1 MSNDNDITIEKRE
14 FKLKNGEKFIL
25 EYPSNFEEI
34 ANQKL
39 SEIQQ
44 DYDKSISNN
53 VNKININSND
63 DNKYYQSI
71 GASNNDNIED
81 NKEIKLEPQEGF
93 IEIKPKKEEIKNDNR
108 NKENDDESNSDEY
121 YEVDEKEKIDNKNNK
136 FNYKEKEKIDNKN
149 NKFNCNEKENMN
161 QKEEKK
167 INSSPVKD
175 PENVKLS
182 MKKLNFKAPKWAEN
196 MTDDDFIKMAKNKI
210 KK

>member
-1 MSNDNDITIEKRE
+1 MSNNNDITIEKRE

-39 SEIQQ
+39 SKIQQ
-44 DYDKSISNN
+44 EYEKSISNN
-53 VNKININSND
+53 INKINNNSND
-63 DNKYYQSI
+63 DINYYQCI
-71 GASNNDNIED
+71 GESNNDNLED

-93 IEIKPKKEEIKNDNR
+93 IEIKPKKEEIKNDNI
-108 NKENDDESNSDEY
+108 NKENYDESNSDEY

-136 FNYKEKEKIDNKN
+136 NNRDKKESIT
-149 NKFNCNEKENMN
+149 

-196 MTDDDFIKMAKNKI
+196 MTDEDFIKMAKNKI
-210 KK
+210 NK

>member
-1 MSNDNDITIEKRE
+1 MSNKSDITIEKRE

-39 SEIQQ
+39 SQIQHE
-44 DYDKSISNN
+44 YDKSISNDI
-53 VNKININSND
+53 NKKNMNSND

-71 GASNNDNIED
+71 GESNNDNTDD

-93 IEIKPKKEEIKNDNR
+93 IEIKPKKSEIKNDNI
-108 NKENDDESNSDEY
+108 NKNNDNVSDSDEY
-121 YEVDEKEKIDNKNNK
+121 YEVDEKEKIDNKSNQL
-136 FNYKEKEKIDNKN
+136 
-149 NKFNCNEKENMN
+149 NCDKKENIT
-161 QKEEKK
+161 QKEAKK
-167 INSSPVKD
+167 RNISPVKD
-175 PENVKLS
+175 PENIKLS

-210 KK
+210 NK

>member
-136 FNYKEKEKIDNKN
+136 FN
-149 NKFNCNEKENMN
+149 CNEKENMN

-210 KK
+210 NK

>member
-1 MSNDNDITIEKRE
+1 MSNNNDITIEKRE

-39 SEIQQ
+39 SKIQQ
-44 DYDKSISNN
+44 EYEKSISNN
-53 VNKININSND
+53 INKINNNSND
-63 DNKYYQSI
+63 DINYYQCI
-71 GASNNDNIED
+71 GESNNDNLED

-93 IEIKPKKEEIKNDNR
+93 IEIKSKKEEIKNDNI
-108 NKENDDESNSDEY
+108 NKENYDESNSDEY

-136 FNYKEKEKIDNKN
+136 NNRDKKESIT
-149 NKFNCNEKENMN
+149 

-196 MTDDDFIKMAKNKI
+196 MTDEDFIKMAKNKI
-210 KK
+210 NK